1 MKTMDYQFNY
11 DFAIKYGV
19 NEAIFCNNLY
29 FWTRTNRANKRH
41 FHDGHYWT
49 YNTMEAFTELFQFWT
64 KDQLRT
70 VIKNCEKKGLIIKGN
85 YNKTAYDRT
94 IWYALTPLALDV
106 YEVGKFPNA
115 ELSSCENS
123 QMGMGKIPNDDGKN
137 PTPIPDN
144 KPDNKP
150 DKNNTDDDKRTS
162 PKGEGSKKLNDEQLN
177 SIISNLREATKEELI
192 ERSFK
197 AVVKKVVSK
206 YKQGEVNDFRNYLVT
221 ALLTK
226 IEQLEL
232 RRQADNA
239 KQEIELS
246 KTQRVQ
252 QLLENANKEPQRE
265 LPFYNWLEE

>member
-1 MKTMDYQFNY
+1 MDYQFNY

-29 FWTRTNRANKRH
+29 FWIRKNRANRKH
-41 FHDGHYWT
+41 FYDGHYWS
-49 YNTMEAFTELFQFWT
+49 YNTQEALLELFEFWT

-85 YNKTAYDRT
+85 YNKIAYDRT
-94 IWYALTPLALDV
+94 IWYALTPLALDI
-106 YEVGKFPNA
+106 YDMGKFPNA
-115 ELSSCENS
+115 EQSSWEKA
-123 QMGMGKIPNDDGKN
+123 QMETGKSPNGNGEK

-162 PKGEGSKKLNDEQLN
+162 SKEEGSKKLNEEQLN
-177 SIISNLREATKEELI
+177 LIISNLREATKEELI
-192 ERSFK
+192 LRSFK
-197 AVVKKVVSK
+197 SVVKKVVSK
-206 YKQGEVNDFRNYLVT
+206 YNEGEVNDFRNYLVT

-252 QLLENANKEPQRE
+252 QLLENANNEPQRE